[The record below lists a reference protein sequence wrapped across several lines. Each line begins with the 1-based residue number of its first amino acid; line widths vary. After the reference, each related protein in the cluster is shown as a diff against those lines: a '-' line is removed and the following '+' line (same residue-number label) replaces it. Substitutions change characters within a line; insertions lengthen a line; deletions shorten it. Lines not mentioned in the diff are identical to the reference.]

1 MAHPT
6 GRGVRVP
13 VHSTE
18 TSSGLQVES
27 KCVVARHFKTIINM
41 ETILVL
47 ISFPYSSVSCLII
60 TIVQW

>member
-6 GRGVRVP
+6 GRGVRVL

-27 KCVVARHFKTIINM
+27 KYVAARHFKTIINM

-47 ISFPYSSVSCLII
+47 ISFSHSSVSYLII
-60 TIVQW
+60 TIAQW